1 MTKNE
6 DLKAL
11 LPCDFPKTVKKRQHL
26 LHVYDAGHDPH
37 VVKLKCKSCEYDN
50 GWAYLPE
57 KTITE
62 LKRGIP
68 CPKCN

>member
-6 DLKAL
+6 DLKPL
-11 LPCDFPKTVKKRQHL
+11 LPCDFPNAIKRRKHL
-26 LHVYDAGHDPH
+26 MHVYDAGHNPKIVAMRCGNCGH
-37 VVKLKCKSCEYDN
+37 TT
-50 GWAYLPE
+50 GWEFHPD